1 MIFKTDF
8 QKNGAGGLVEYIRRD
23 RSQDAVR
30 TVAVRNAAGRELD
43 EAEVTRFVEKSREFG
58 FQRHMILSPE
68 PTADYT
74 PEEVSTH
81 SRAFMNQEFAEE
93 PTTDYVY
100 AVHRD
105 TAFPHAHVAA
115 TGEQAELE
123 MHSAD
128 LDRLRNQAAAEFSES
143 ERARQA
149 EIASREQIGQDR
161 QDSDST
167 GREVYHEHELELDEN
182 PQRALEKEATS
193 EKTRSLDR
201 ASAREIDQR
210 EQREN
215 AQEQVA
221 EQTKQQDAES
231 ESDAQQKAAE
241 SESEREIE
249 WSMGDSSEF

>member
-1 MIFKTDF
+1 
-8 QKNGAGGLVEYIRRD
+8 
-23 RSQDAVR
+23 
-30 TVAVRNAAGRELD
+30 
-43 EAEVTRFVEKSREFG
+43 
-58 FQRHMILSPE
+58 MILSPE

-167 GREVYHEHELELDEN
+167 GREVYHEHKLELDEN